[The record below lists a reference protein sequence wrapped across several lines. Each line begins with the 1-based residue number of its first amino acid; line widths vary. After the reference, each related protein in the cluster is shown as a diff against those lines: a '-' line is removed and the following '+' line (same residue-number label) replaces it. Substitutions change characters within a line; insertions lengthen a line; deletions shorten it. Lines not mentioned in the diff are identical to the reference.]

1 MPRLGARND
10 LKSSESDVNFFQLRL
25 AVKVPLL
32 ICASALVLSIS
43 VAVAAFFA
51 GSAAVSSQTE
61 RTLRASA
68 HGQAER
74 IELYLSSI
82 GDQINTFAA
91 AGDTKKTFVEFLA
104 GWKVAQRRGVDLNE
118 GLKAHLEA
126 RTSGGK
132 SNLYYGNVY
141 DKNHDSIASYAAT
154 YKLADVI
161 FVTLDGL
168 VTYSTQ
174 GDLAFGKPIGETEL
188 NKTKLPTVVERI
200 AKAERDRVANK
211 TDDASHLEM
220 AFVDFPGMKS
230 GSERSAFYVVPI
242 AVRDQL
248 RGFVVAELDKA
259 YVSSLFNDRSGLGET
274 GRMLLIARSGEIVNS
289 VEFANGTDNTS
300 QAIDPSVF
308 MEALSEE
315 QVNRTLPDLDG
326 EPYRLFGEPI
336 ETADGGWVV
345 ATVMSEREI
354 RQPVVEMG
362 LLQAVVSLV
371 GLLLIAVAGIFLSRR
386 MIAPLTRLTKAME
399 ALAGGDMKVELDGTQ
414 RRDEIG
420 EMTRT
425 VAVFRNN
432 LIERRKLELQS
443 EEEEEARH
451 HRQHSIDKLIGQ
463 FDGEV
468 QAVLGQ
474 VDQNSEQMQQTAQ
487 VLSEVADQSAERA
500 ASAAN
505 SSKEASSN
513 VQAVA
518 SAAEELA
525 ASIEEIGRRVGQ
537 TKDVV
542 AGATETTRIANEK
555 VAGLHAAAEKIGN
568 VIVLIEA
575 VAEQTNLLA
584 LNATIEA
591 ARAGEAG
598 KGFAVVASEVKSLAN
613 QTANAT
619 DEISEQ
625 ITAIQGSTEET
636 VKAIETI
643 ASTMAEVDEFT
654 VSLASAVDQQN
665 AATGDISR
673 NVQQASRGTSDVA
686 SGMSAVNSSI
696 AETSQSATQALSVA
710 GDVAQQTQILRGTV
724 SRFLEKV
731 AAV

>member
-1 MPRLGARND
+1 M
-10 LKSSESDVNFFQLRL
+10 NFFQLRL

-51 GSAAVSSQTE
+51 GSAAVSNQTE

-82 GDQINTFAA
+82 GDQINTFAT
-91 AGDTKKTFVEFLA
+91 AGDTEKTFVEFLA
-104 GWKVAQRRGVDLNE
+104 GWKVAERKNIDLNFA
-118 GLKAHLEA
+118 LKAHQETIA
-126 RTSGGK
+126 NGGK
-132 SNLYYGNVY
+132 SDLYYGRVH
-141 DKNHDSIASYAAT
+141 DKNHNSIANFAAT
-154 YKLADVI
+154 YKFADII
-161 FVTLDGL
+161 FVTLDGY

-174 GDLAFGKPIGETEL
+174 GDLVFGKPIADTEL
-188 NKTKLPTVVERI
+188 NKTKLPKVVDSI
-200 AKAERDRVANK
+200 AKAEQERVANK
-211 TDDASHLEM
+211 GDHTEHLKM
-220 AFVDFPGMKS
+220 AFVDFPGNQS
-230 GSERSAFYVVPI
+230 GSDRSAFYVVPML
-242 AVRDQL
+242 VRNQL
-248 RGFVVAELDKA
+248 RGFVLAELDKSFI
-259 YVSSLFNDRSGLGET
+259 SSLFNDRSGLGES
-274 GRMLLIARSGEIVNS
+274 GRMLLIARSGEIINT
-289 VEFANGTDNTS
+289 VEFANGTDQTS
-300 QAIDPSVF
+300 QAVESSVF
-308 MEALSEE
+308 LDALSEE
-315 QVNRTLPDLDG
+315 QVSRTLPSLDG
-326 EPYRLFGEPI
+326 EPYRLVGESI
-336 ETADGGWVV
+336 ETDDGGWVV

-354 RQPVVEMG
+354 RQPVTEMG
-362 LLQAVVSLV
+362 MLQAVVSLV
-371 GLLLIAVAGIFLSRR
+371 GLLLIALAGILLSRR
-386 MIAPLTRLTKAME
+386 MIAPLTRLTTAME
-399 ALAGGDMKVELDGTQ
+399 ALAGGDMKVDLDGTE

-443 EEEEEARH
+443 EQEEQARH
-451 HRQHSIDKLIGQ
+451 HRQHAIDELIGE

-468 QAVLGQ
+468 QTVLGE

-500 ASAAN
+500 ASAVN

-542 AGATETTRIANEK
+542 AGATKTTRIANEK

-619 DEISEQ
+619 EEISEQ

-654 VSLASAVDQQN
+654 VSLASAVDQQS

-673 NVQQASRGTSDVA
+673 NVQQASKGTSDVA
-686 SGMSAVNSSI
+686 TGMSAVNSTI
-696 AETSQSATQALSVA
+696 AETSQSATQALAVA
-710 GDVAQQTQILRGTV
+710 GDVARQTQNLRGTV
-724 SRFLEKV
+724 SKFLEKV